1 MKIIET
7 MAQAIPKTA
16 LEVFNMLPEGT
27 HIQLINDTLIMS
39 PAPTEAHQRMVMFLS
54 SEINNCVRK
63 HKLGHVYP
71 GPIDV
76 ELNTHQVYQPDII
89 FISNANKS
97 IIHEKRIYGGPDLV
111 IEILSPGTA
120 KYDKNEKFVAYQA
133 AGVKEYWMVDVDVP
147 WAFGYTINQ
156 DGIFEERYKQITELY
171 LATLDGLHI
180 DLTGF

>member
-1 MKIIET
+1 

-39 PAPTEAHQRMVMFLS
+39 PAPTEAHQRMVGFLFN
-54 SEINNCVRK
+54 EIYSYVKK
-63 HKLGHVYP
+63 HKLGLVYP

-76 ELNTHQVYQPDII
+76 ELNAHHIYQPDII
-89 FISNANKS
+89 FISNSNKS
-97 IIHEKRIYGGPDLV
+97 IIHEKRIYGAPDLV

-120 KYDKNEKFVAYQA
+120 KYDRNEKFVAYQA
-133 AGVKEYWMVDVDVP
+133 AGVKEYWIVDVDVP

-156 DGIFEERYKQITELY
+156 DGVFEERHKQITEIY

>member
-1 MKIIET
+1 

-39 PAPTEAHQRMVMFLS
+39 PAPTEAHQRMVGFLFN
-54 SEINNCVRK
+54 EIYSYVKKN
-63 HKLGHVYP
+63 KLGLVYP

-76 ELNTHQVYQPDII
+76 ELNAHHIYQPDII
-89 FISNANKS
+89 FISNSNKS
-97 IIHEKRIYGGPDLV
+97 IIHEKRIYGAPDLV

-120 KYDKNEKFVAYQA
+120 KYDRNEKFVAYQA
-133 AGVKEYWMVDVDVP
+133 AGVKEYWIVDVDVP

-156 DGIFEERYKQITELY
+156 DGVFEERHKQITEIY

-180 DLTGF
+180 DLAGF